1 MGSGGWPVG
10 PARSGGGGQ
19 LGRLA
24 RGGLFQSFF
33 LFTVLSYYFFLFFI
47 FLFYFILLIVVLENI
62 NTTPKLML

>member
-24 RGGLFQSFF
+24 RGALSIFF